1 VLDAGERIKFLKNA
15 LGNGDVARD
24 GVNIAFSCPNCNSNK
39 QKKKLIVRIDTG
51 QWHCWVC
58 EIKGRAISSLL
69 KQYAKESYHSWI
81 SNFEN
86 KEFRNDFIDDEQI
99 KQEIVSIPTGLTI
112 DEMRN
117 SRDPDAMAILN
128 YLESRGIDDDL
139 AYRFRLLGCTS
150 GRLRRRIVIPSFD
163 SLGTINYWTARSIDK
178 DAKVRY
184 VNPKVDRKT
193 IIFNEVDIN
202 WREEIVIVEGPFD
215 LMKSTDNTVALLGS
229 TLPQDSLLFKRI
241 VENKTPVILA
251 LDSDALN
258 KSHKI
263 AKALYQYNIKVK
275 FLELKDN
282 IDIGDM
288 TREDF
293 ASFKNNAYEW
303 NPMNRLIYKIN
314 NISSGSFFRSQI

>member
-1 VLDAGERIKFLKNA
+1 MLDAGERIKFLKNA
-15 LGNGDVARD
+15 IGDGDVARD
-24 GVNIAFSCPNCNSNK
+24 GVNIAFSCPSCNSNK

-58 EIKGRAISSLL
+58 EIKGRSVASLL
-69 KQYAKESYHSWI
+69 KQYFKFSYSSWV

-86 KEFRNDFIDDEQI
+86 KEFRNDFIDDEQT
-99 KQEIVSIPTGLTI
+99 KQEIVYIPDGLTI
-112 DEMRN
+112 DEMR
-117 SRDPDAMAILN
+117 SSKDPDAIAIVN

-150 GRLRRRIVIPSFD
+150 GRLRRRVVIPSFD
-163 SLGTINYWTARSIDK
+163 STGNINYWTARSIDK

-184 VNPKVDRKT
+184 VNPKIDRKT

-202 WREEIVIVEGPFD
+202 WREEVVIVEGPFD
-215 LMKSTDNTVALLGS
+215 LMKSIDNTVALLGS
-229 TLPQDSLLFKRI
+229 TLPQDSLLFRRI

-251 LDSDALN
+251 LDNDALN

-263 AKALYQYNIKVK
+263 ARALYQYNIRVK

-288 TREDF
+288 TRENF
-293 ASFKNNAYEW
+293 ESFKDNAYEW
-303 NPMNRLIYKIN
+303 NPVNRLIYKIN
-314 NISSGSFFRSQI
+314 NISSGSFFRS